1 MKWKTVLKMH
11 CSTEKMGCDCS
22 VCRDKTKK
30 ALSPKQ
36 RKLDRNKNNKIDAD
50 DFRQLREKKA
60 EDPKETII
68 STLEKEGGASGL
80 EPLEE
85 ATKLS
90 KDKVKDML
98 NQMEN
103 VVRHDKGDYIL
114 LDGLDLP
121 EDEEE

>member
-1 MKWKTVLKMH
+1 MTWKEIIKAH
-11 CSTEKMGCDCS
+11 CGTEKIDEKMLVGNQ
-22 VCRDKTKK
+22 K
-30 ALSPKQ
+30 
-36 RKLDRNKNNKIDAD
+36 KLDRNKNNKIDAD

-60 EDPKETII
+60 ENPKETIV
-68 STLEKEGGASGL
+68 STLEKEGGAAGL

-90 KDKVKDML
+90 KDEVKSVIED
-98 NQMEN
+98 MEN
-103 VVRHDKGDYIL
+103 VIQHDNGDYIL

>member
-1 MKWKTVLKMH
+1 MKWKKILKAH
-11 CSTEKMGCDCS
+11 CGTEKMGCDCPTCS
-22 VCRDKTKK
+22 EKTSK

-50 DFRQLREKKA
+50 DFRQLREKKS
-60 EDPKETII
+60 EGPKETIV

-90 KDKVKDML
+90 KDEVKEML
-98 NQMEN
+98 SQMEN
-103 VVRHDKGDYIL
+103 VVQHDKGDYIL

>member
-1 MKWKTVLKMH
+1 
-11 CSTEKMGCDCS
+11 MGCDCPTCS
-22 VCRDKTKK
+22 EKTSK

-50 DFRQLREKKA
+50 DFRQLREKKS
-60 EDPKETII
+60 EGPKETIV

-90 KDKVKDML
+90 KDEVKEML
-98 NQMEN
+98 SQMEN
-103 VVRHDKGDYIL
+103 VVQHDKGDYIL